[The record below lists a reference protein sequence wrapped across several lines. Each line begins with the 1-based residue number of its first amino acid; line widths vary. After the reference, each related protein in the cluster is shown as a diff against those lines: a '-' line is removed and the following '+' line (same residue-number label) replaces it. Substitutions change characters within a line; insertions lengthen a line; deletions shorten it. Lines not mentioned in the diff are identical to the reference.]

1 MQTKNLN
8 GKLTA
13 PIRVVSSDLL
23 GWLRVK
29 LAEAEHSLKSRE
41 AMANIKPMTDE
52 ELEQIKALPGTRMT
66 KGRKLS
72 KAALKEIEMEPLRH
86 KRIAVK
92 CRREVEMF
100 KATIA
105 AISQHNVPDQGRR
118 AGDSKTL

>member
-1 MQTKNLN
+1 MKSDSKNET
-8 GKLTA
+8 GGDFASK
-13 PIRVVSSDLL
+13 DLL
-23 GWLRVK
+23 CWLRVK
-29 LAEAEHSLKSRE
+29 LAEAEQSLRCRE
-41 AMANIKPMTDE
+41 EMANIQPMTDD
-52 ELEQIKALPGTRMT
+52 ELERLKALPGTQVT

-105 AISQHNVPDQGRR
+105 AISQHNI
-118 AGDSKTL
+118 